1 MNNLTSLEFNP
12 VSILLILP
20 VLIILI
26 SSIFTPFNR
35 ERIFNGFYSIVN
47 NIEFIAALLIALLI
61 TKGILFDKNNAVF
74 KYIYDLLPGTVK
86 VSLAANNIYT
96 YLCVAFIILIIV
108 VLVIRLLTYPLYAH
122 VFDSMANRIYR
133 VINSLGSFSKRMI
146 SFICSIPKA
155 LVTLICISFI
165 LYFFSYYFTV
175 PGLSKYINESK
186 VLNAVYDTALKPVV
200 ASDIAKKIPVIIN
213 DRFNNQEMKN
223 DQNIKIAENIR
234 DKLGNYNI
242 KVIQYF
248 NGVTLDD
255 AIKSTPEIDKL
266 AVDLAKGENND
277 YNKCKKIYKWIVS
290 NIKYDY
296 EKARII
302 AKDTRNT
309 QSGTII
315 CYQTRKG
322 ICFDY
327 SSLFISMCKANDI
340 KVNLVTGLGY
350 SGMAWG
356 DHSWN
361 QFYDK
366 EQKRWVS
373 VDTTFGVSG
382 SNYFDTAKF
391 SLDHKNGK
399 IQGEW

>member
-1 MNNLTSLEFNP
+1 VNNLISLEFNP
-12 VSILLILP
+12 VSIILIVP
-20 VLIILI
+20 VFIILI
-26 SSIFTPFNR
+26 SSIFTTFNR
-35 ERIFNGFYSIVN
+35 ERILNGFYSIVN
-47 NIEFIAALLIALLI
+47 NIEFIVALLIALFI
-61 TKGILFDKNNAVF
+61 TKGILFDKNNVVF
-74 KYIYDLLPGTVK
+74 KYIYDLLPNTVK
-86 VSLAANNIYT
+86 ISLAANNIYT

-108 VLVIRLLTYPLYAH
+108 VIVIRLLTYPLYAH
-122 VFDSMANRIYR
+122 VFDNLANYIYSK
-133 VINSLGSFSKRMI
+133 INSLGSLTKRII
-146 SFICSIPKA
+146 SLICSIPKA
-155 LVTLICISFI
+155 AVMLICISFI
-165 LYFFSYYFTV
+165 FYFFSYYFTV
-175 PGLSKYINESK
+175 PGLSQYIDESK

-200 ASDIAKKIPVIIN
+200 KSDIAKKIPVIIN
-213 DRFNNQEMKN
+213 DRFSSNE
-223 DQNIKIAENIR
+223 QNVKIAEDIK

-266 AVDLAKGENND
+266 AVDLAKGENSD
-277 YNKCKKIYKWIVS
+277 YNKCKKIYKWITN

-309 QSGTII
+309 KSGTII

-327 SSLFISMCKANDI
+327 SSLFISMCKANGI

-356 DHSWN
+356 DHAWN

-366 EQKRWVS
+366 EQKRWVN
-373 VDTTFGVSG
+373 VDTTFGASG
-382 SNYFDTAKF
+382 SNYFDKAKF
-391 SLDHKNGK
+391 SYDHKNGK

>member
-1 MNNLTSLEFNP
+1 VNKLTTLKFNP
-12 VSILLILP
+12 VSIILILP
-20 VLIILI
+20 VLIIIL
-26 SSIFTPFNR
+26 SSIFKPFNR
-35 ERIFNGFYSIVN
+35 ERILNGFYSIVN

-61 TKGILFDKNNAVF
+61 TKGILFDRNNAFF
-74 KYIYDLLPGTVK
+74 KYIYNLLPSTVK

-96 YLCVAFIILIIV
+96 YLSVAFIILIIT
-108 VLVIRLLTYPLYAH
+108 VILMRLLTYPLYTH
-122 VFDSMANRIYR
+122 VFNNMANRIFR
-133 VINSLGSFSKRMI
+133 AMNSLGSVTRRII
-146 SFICSIPKA
+146 SLILSIPKA

-165 LYFFSYYFTV
+165 FYFFSYYFTV
-175 PGLSKYINESK
+175 PGLSKYIDESR

-200 ASDIAKKIPVIIN
+200 KSDIAKKIPVIIN
-213 DRFNNQEMKN
+213 DRFNNQELKN

-234 DKLGNYNI
+234 DKLGDYNI

-266 AVDLAKGENND
+266 AVDLAKDETSD
-277 YNKCKKIYKWIVS
+277 YNKSKKIYKWITS

-302 AKDTRNT
+302 AKETRNT

-315 CYQTRKG
+315 CYQTKKG

-327 SSLFISMCKANDI
+327 ASLFISMCKANGI

-356 DHSWN
+356 DHAWN

-366 EQKRWVS
+366 QQKRWVT

-382 SNYFDTAKF
+382 SNYFDATKF

-399 IQGEW
+399 VQGVW

>member
-1 MNNLTSLEFNP
+1 MDILTSLDFNP
-12 VSILLILP
+12 VSIILIAP

-26 SSIFTPFNR
+26 SSIFTSFNR
-35 ERIFNGFYSIVN
+35 ERILNGFYSIVN
-47 NIEFIAALLIALLI
+47 NIEFIAALLIALLL
-61 TKGILFDKNNAVF
+61 TKGILFDKNNVVF
-74 KYIYDLLPGTVK
+74 KYIYNLLPSTVK

-96 YLCVAFIILIIV
+96 YLCVAFIIFIIV

-122 VFDSMANRIYR
+122 VFDNMANQIYR
-133 VINSLGSFSKRMI
+133 AMNSLGGVTKRVI
-146 SFICSIPKA
+146 SFVFSIPKA
-155 LVTLICISFI
+155 LVTLICMSFI

-175 PGLSKYINESK
+175 PGLSKYIDESR

-200 ASDIAKKIPVIIN
+200 NSDIAKKIPVIIN
-213 DRFNNQEMKN
+213 DKFNNQEIKN
-223 DQNIKIAENIR
+223 NQNVKIAENIR
-234 DKLGNYNI
+234 DTLGNYNI

-277 YNKCKKIYKWIVS
+277 YDKCKKIYKWITS

-302 AKDTRNT
+302 AKETRNT
-309 QSGTII
+309 KSGTII

-327 SSLFISMCKANDI
+327 ASLFISMCKANGI

-356 DHSWN
+356 DHAWN
-361 QFYDK
+361 QFYDT
-366 EQKRWVS
+366 EQKKWIN

-382 SNYFDTAKF
+382 SNYFDRAKF

-399 IQGEW
+399 VQGEW